1 MTANIDW
8 IELYQKYLPNQLRR
22 AGSQYKTN
30 CPFHD
35 DRTPSFTVD
44 PIKGVFHCLG
54 CEAGGTY
61 KKFLLMLKEEG
72 IMNDDEYNTADKE
85 FDKLYNEY
93 KNNSPTPDNEIDT
106 IPAEEP
112 ANAFLDVKQGYEKLG
127 YTMTTYEYRNLN
139 NELVYKWHRFEK
151 EGEKKLIPENLEG
164 KTTLGNIKR
173 IPYGLEQ
180 FKTITNPKAIW
191 LVEGEKCKDRTIKG
205 IEYIT
210 GYNERRQDLKDIVVL
225 SFRKPND
232 LEDYKELF
240 KNKDIVI
247 FEDNDDKGKRNTK
260 GIIDLL
266 QGTAKT
272 IKVVNIAEAM
282 GYPDKKGY
290 DIADFLEE
298 EETTIY
304 NVEMLI
310 EQANNNPLIEDQPLE
325 DIPDLGIAYLDIPE
339 LDTPLTLHKGTI
351 DKDKLDITDNF
362 VLEPFIPAQAITLL
376 DGAGELGKS
385 ILAMQLGLCIA
396 TGKEFLDTY
405 KLKTPNK
412 VIYITAEETPYNFN
426 DRLEKLINSLNPD
439 QNLAKEN
446 FFWISTLET
455 NEYNTHNLLEPNRT
469 NYNTT
474 DFYNDLEG
482 TIQKIKP
489 KLMVL
494 DSLINFYGLDENT
507 SKDAIEF
514 MNRLKYL
521 CSNYD
526 MAILVIHHQ
535 TKENNNTYRG
545 SGVFR
550 EQARARIT
558 IKMPDNENDKT
569 KRAIRTIEIEKLN
582 YYSKLREQANNTKI
596 KLISNEKELYFKATP
611 KIEIVKN
618 DTIDN
623 DDDDTPITS
632 LNIEEE

>member
-8 IELYQKYLPNQLRR
+8 IELYQKYLPNQLRK
-22 AGSQYKTN
+22 AGSEYTTN
-30 CPFHD
+30 CPFHE
-35 DRTPSFTVD
+35 DRTPSFFVNPATGLFNCFGC
-44 PIKGVFHCLG
+44 GV
-54 CEAGGTY
+54 GGTY
-61 KKFLLMLKEEG
+61 KEFLLKLKEEG
-72 IMNDDEYNTADKE
+72 IINNEQYNTAYKE
-85 FDKLYNEY
+85 FKELYSE
-93 KNNSPTPDNEIDT
+93 NSDTPANEIDP
-106 IPAEEP
+106 IPAEKP
-112 ANAFLDVKQGYEKLG
+112 AKDFSVSKQNLIKARFKEVAV
-127 YTMTTYEYRNLN
+127 YEYKNLN
-139 NELVYKWHRFEK
+139 NELVYKYHRFEK
-151 EGEKKLIPENLEG
+151 EGKKKVFIAENLEG
-164 KTTLGNIKR
+164 KTILGGIKQ

-180 FKTITNPKAIW
+180 FKAKPNYSTIW
-191 LVEGEKCKDRTIKG
+191 LVEGEKCKDRVFNEIKD
-205 IEYIT
+205 
-210 GYNERRQDLKDIVVL
+210 RQDLIVL
-225 SFRKPND
+225 GIRQSND

-247 FEDNDDKGKRNTK
+247 FEDNDDKGKKNTK
-260 GIIDLL
+260 GIIELL

-282 GYPDKKGY
+282 GYPEKKGY
-290 DIADFLEE
+290 DIADFLDK

-310 EQANNNPLIEDQPLE
+310 EQANPVEQHPLE
-325 DIPDLGIAYLDIPE
+325 Y
-339 LDTPLTLHKGTI
+339 TPLTLHKGTI

-376 DGAGELGKS
+376 DGVGGLGKS

-396 TGKEFLDTY
+396 TGNKFLDTY
-405 KLKTPNK
+405 KPKTTSK

-426 DRLEKLINSLNPD
+426 DRLEKLINSLKLD
-439 QNLAKEN
+439 HDLANEN
-446 FFWISTLET
+446 FLWLSTLEKNNYT
-455 NEYNTHNLLEPNRT
+455 THNLLDT
-469 NYNTT
+469 NHNTT
-474 DFYNDLEG
+474 DFYNDLER
-482 TIQKIKP
+482 TIQIIKP

-494 DSLINFYGLDENT
+494 DSLINFYGLDENA

-558 IKMPDNENDKT
+558 IKIPDNEN
-569 KRAIRTIEIEKLN
+569 KRAIEIEKLN

-596 KLISNEKELYFKATP
+596 KLISNETKLCF
-611 KIEIVKN
+611 VK
-618 DTIDN
+618 DN
-623 DDDDTPITS
+623 VVNFANSKKNQNHKLKP
-632 LNIEEE
+632 